1 MIVFCFLLLRCVIIG
16 ILIWLIV
23 YYCHFWYIILIL
35 YLRTCMVY
43 LHYLYY
49 LKCKLSG
56 FLFSFLGY
64 FKPSQRV
71 YMESLINDTR
81 LCDFPLFLPFCKP
94 PATVTTDWSS
104 LCSLYLLCKMVCKGF
119 GVCGLRPLLMGGG
132 RTRCPIVLKQLSQL
146 TLPHTFSY
154 VLRYLEK
161 QAFLQR
167 ADERQFEKEKK
178 MREIGRKK

>member
-1 MIVFCFLLLRCVIIG
+1 
-16 ILIWLIV
+16 
-23 YYCHFWYIILIL
+23 
-35 YLRTCMVY
+35 MVY

-49 LKCKLSG
+49 LTCKLSG
-56 FLFSFLGY
+56 FLLSFLGY
-64 FKPSQRV
+64 FKASQSV
-71 YMESLINDTR
+71 YMESLIN
-81 LCDFPLFLPFCKP
+81 
-94 PATVTTDWSS
+94 
-104 LCSLYLLCKMVCKGF
+104 VCKGF
-119 GVCGLRPLLMGGG
+119 GVCGLRPLLLGGG

-146 TLPHTFSY
+146 TLPHIFSY

>member
-1 MIVFCFLLLRCVIIG
+1 M
-16 ILIWLIV
+16 
-23 YYCHFWYIILIL
+23 
-35 YLRTCMVY
+35 
-43 LHYLYY
+43 
-49 LKCKLSG
+49 
-56 FLFSFLGY
+56 
-64 FKPSQRV
+64 
-71 YMESLINDTR
+71 N
-81 LCDFPLFLPFCKP
+81 
-94 PATVTTDWSS
+94 
-104 LCSLYLLCKMVCKGF
+104 VCKGF

-146 TLPHTFSY
+146 TLPHIFSY